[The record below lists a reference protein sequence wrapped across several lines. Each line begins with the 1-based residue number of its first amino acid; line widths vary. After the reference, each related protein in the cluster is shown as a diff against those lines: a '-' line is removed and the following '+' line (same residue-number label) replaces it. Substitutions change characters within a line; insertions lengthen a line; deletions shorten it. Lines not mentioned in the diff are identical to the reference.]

1 MLKFCV
7 ALLFITN
14 IACGEKKL
22 KKENVIF
29 FQGKDFFKT
38 QLADLKATPYFI
50 HKIETKN
57 GIRDSVA
64 IPVDSVEFYMKP
76 FMEPDINDP
85 SIKDLYEESVIF
97 DETTGIYSLN
107 YTTANRELELQ
118 IMNVLLEEDAKS
130 VKQIFIRKYRS
141 TDESSIIEQLSWK
154 PYQSF
159 ESNRLI
165 QSPNKPEETHKIQV
179 VWNVK

>member
-1 MLKFCV
+1 MLKYCIAF
-7 ALLFITN
+7 LFILT
-14 IACGEKKL
+14 IACGEKKS

-38 QLADLKATPYFI
+38 QLADIKATPYFI
-50 HKIETKN
+50 YKIETKN
-57 GIRDSVA
+57 GNRDSVA
-64 IPVDSVEFYMKP
+64 IPVDSVEYYMKP
-76 FMEPDINDP
+76 FVEPDINDP
-85 SIKDLYEESVIF
+85 AIKDSYEESVIF

-107 YTTANRELELQ
+107 YTTADKELEVQ
-118 IMNVLLEEDAKS
+118 IMNVLLKEDAKT
-130 VKQIFIRKYRS
+130 VKHIFIRKYKS
-141 TDESSIIEQLSWK
+141 AKEGSVIEQLSWK